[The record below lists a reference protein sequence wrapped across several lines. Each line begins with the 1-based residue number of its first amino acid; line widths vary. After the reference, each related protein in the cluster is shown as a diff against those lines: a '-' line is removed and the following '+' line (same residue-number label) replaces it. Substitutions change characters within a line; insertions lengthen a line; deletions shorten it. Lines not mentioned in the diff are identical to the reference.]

1 MRKRELKN
9 MEWWVLII
17 AIILCSIGLIAL
29 FSATQETEHDAFYKQ
44 IIWIGISLFV
54 MVIFTVIDY
63 EAIVK
68 ASPIFYIVFLILL
81 VAVLFTKPVNGATS
95 WFDIGFFSLQPSEFA
110 KVFVILF
117 MTYVITKIQ
126 AQKRENINKITKI
139 ICNIAY
145 SCSSN
150 IVNNKRTRLWYCCSI
165 YSSHNNDAIYSRN

>member
-68 ASPIFYIVFLILL
+68 ASPIFYIVFLM
-81 VAVLFTKPVNGATS
+81 P
-95 WFDIGFFSLQPSEFA
+95 
-110 KVFVILF
+110 
-117 MTYVITKIQ
+117 YV
-126 AQKRENINKITKI
+126 
-139 ICNIAY
+139 
-145 SCSSN
+145 
-150 IVNNKRTRLWYCCSI
+150 
-165 YSSHNNDAIYSRN
+165 SHVDYIHIFHKL

>member
-44 IIWIGISLFV
+44 IIWIGISLVV
-54 MVIFTVIDY
+54 MVIFT
-63 EAIVK
+63 VK

-126 AQKRENINKITKI
+126 AQKRENINKITKLFVILLTVAVPILLI
-139 ICNIAY
+139 IKEPDYGTAAAF
-145 SCSSN
+145 
-150 IVNNKRTRLWYCCSI
+150 IVQ
-165 YSSHNNDAIYSRN
+165 

>member
-110 KVFVILF
+110 KVFVIL
-117 MTYVITKIQ
+117 
-126 AQKRENINKITKI
+126 
-139 ICNIAY
+139 
-145 SCSSN
+145 
-150 IVNNKRTRLWYCCSI
+150 
-165 YSSHNNDAIYSRN
+165 